1 MGCRIFKKQR
11 LFIVLC
17 ILSVFMTGC
26 INDYLAECKY
36 DKYSLTVKVVNAK
49 GDDITPLGTVEETT
63 LYVFNEEGFF
73 VDSVQ
78 MNKSAIIS
86 RQQVALDF
94 PADAK
99 LTVIGWGGLAGGS
112 QTVVPLTE
120 KTTLKDFQVSLIKNN
135 DIAQAPDR
143 LYHGVEEV
151 TTRAGE
157 LTANHEVV
165 IQPKIAQASLGTLNF
180 KYYLNR
186 KNSSMLKNGTRAD
199 TPTDSGNLEFL
210 LDRTL
215 SSFDYQGNM
224 QGDSVSYIPDA
235 ELTAQTEYI
244 SEISNIM
251 PGEEFGLTLFD
262 EGNSIGYRNRDDD
275 GKIFRAVP
283 DSTLLILLEFGEDG
297 TVISAKTAV
306 RPWGTLIQEVVF

>member
-1 MGCRIFKKQR
+1 M
-11 LFIVLC
+11 
-17 ILSVFMTGC
+17 
-26 INDYLAECKY
+26 
-36 DKYSLTVKVVNAK
+36 
-49 GDDITPLGTVEETT
+49 
-63 LYVFNEEGFF
+63 
-73 VDSVQ
+73 
-78 MNKSAIIS
+78 
-86 RQQVALDF
+86 
-94 PADAK
+94 
-99 LTVIGWGGLAGGS
+99 
-112 QTVVPLTE
+112 
-120 KTTLKDFQVSLIKNN
+120 
-135 DIAQAPDR
+135 
-143 LYHGVEEV
+143 
-151 TTRAGE
+151 TTREGE

-262 EGNSIGYRNRDDD
+262 EGNSIGYR
-275 GKIFRAVP
+275 AVP
-283 DSTLLILLEFGEDG
+283 ASTLLILLEFGEDG